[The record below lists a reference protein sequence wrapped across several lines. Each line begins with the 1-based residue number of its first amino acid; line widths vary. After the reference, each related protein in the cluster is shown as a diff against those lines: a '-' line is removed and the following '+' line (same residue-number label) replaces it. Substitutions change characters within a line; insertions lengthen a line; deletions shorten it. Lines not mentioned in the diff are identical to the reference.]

1 MKKINAS
8 DLINLDDKFML
19 EVAEKLLKLQ
29 SDKDSSK
36 THLSTTE
43 VANLLNVSRYTVVR
57 YIQSYFSPDK
67 YINTPKL
74 KAVKSGK
81 SWLINKSDLGCYL
94 LNPKNPKYN

>member
-1 MKKINAS
+1 MTKIKAI
-8 DLINLDDKFML
+8 DLVEIDDEFVTK
-19 EVAEKLLKLQ
+19 VAEKLLKLQ

-36 THLSTTE
+36 AHLSTTE